1 MRTHRASTALLA
13 AGFAASLV
21 GLTAAPGAAAVI
33 DRKASLLATART
45 SLGTIVVDAKGRTVY
60 EFAAD
65 SKGHSACTGACLK
78 AWPAVAAPAKLPSS
92 VPGISGKVG
101 VLKRPDGIRQLTLN
115 GFPLYTFAGDS
126 SAGTTAGQGVNASGG
141 RWWVVTPAGARIT
154 TTPNASTPTTPTEPG
169 PGYDY

>member
-1 MRTHRASTALLA
+1 MRTHRARTRLIAVGIA
-13 AGFAASLV
+13 AALV
-21 GLTAAPGAAAVI
+21 GLTTAPGAFAAI
-33 DRKASLLATART
+33 ERKPAPLATAST
-45 SLGTIVVDAKGRTVY
+45 ALGSIVVDAKGRTVY

-78 AWPAVAAPAKLPSS
+78 AWPAVKAPAKLPTS

-126 SAGTTAGQGVNASGG
+126 AAGTTAGQGVNASGG
-141 RWWVVTPAGARIT
+141 KWWVISPAGVKIT
-154 TTPNASTPTTPTEPG
+154 ATPSGSTPTTPADPG
-169 PGYDY
+169 PGFDY